1 MTMILSE
8 SDAIYAADKFINYFS
23 NMDRIDEYLRN
34 VKIERVLNRSP
45 LSQFYE
51 EEDTHGMFTSFDM
64 HPEDMD
70 IACYEAVDLKKT
82 SGRVSGIRSLR
93 EFNEKLQITTSH
105 AIEDSVP
112 GKSLKWMVVEKN
124 TNTIIGFCRFGS
136 PTINSKPR
144 NEWLGQTPDLTIFN
158 RHAIMGFIIVPT
170 QPFGYNYLGGKLLAM
185 LCCTHEVRELLNK
198 KYDANICH
206 FETTSLYGST
216 KSASQYDGLKPI
228 MRYKG
233 LTESNFTPLLH
244 DHIFKDLNKWFIE
257 RNNGE
262 TLVRADAS
270 SRKLK
275 TQQRMIAVIQKSL
288 QGNVKL
294 NQFKDA
300 IATAKGL
307 TEKKR
312 TYFSDYGFANVREVL
327 LGEETQLVENPQNFD
342 KFYMEAVIEKWKKM
356 STKRYEKLKSEGNL
370 RTELEVWTKDMDI
383 DIIR

>member
-1 MTMILSE
+1 MILSE
-8 SDAIYAADKFINYFS
+8 SDAVYAADKFINYFS

-51 EEDTHGMFTSFDM
+51 EEDTHGMFTAFDM

-82 SGRVSGIRSLR
+82 SGKVSGIRSLK

-124 TNTIIGFCRFGS
+124 TNTILGFCRFGS
-136 PTINSKPR
+136 PTINSRPR
-144 NEWLGQTPDLTIFN
+144 NEWLGQTPDLGIFN

-185 LCCTHEVRELLNK
+185 LCCTHEVREILNN

-233 LTESNFTPLLH
+233 LTDSNFTPLLH

-262 TLVRADAS
+262 TLVKADAS

-275 TQQRMIAVIQKSL
+275 TQQRMIAIIKKSL
-288 QGNVKL
+288 PSQKVAE
-294 NQFKDA
+294 FTTA
-300 IATAKGL
+300 IANATAL

-327 LGEETQLVENPQNFD
+327 RGEETQLIENPQNFD
-342 KFYMEAVIEKWKKM
+342 KFYMEAVVEKWKKM
-356 STKRYEKLKSEGNL
+356 ASKRYSKLKSEGNL

>member
-1 MTMILSE
+1 MILCE
-8 SDAIYAADKFINYFS
+8 SDAVYAADKFVNYFS

-45 LSQFYE
+45 LSRFYE
-51 EEDTHGMFTSFDM
+51 EEDTHGMFTAYDM

-82 SGRVSGIRSLR
+82 SGRVSNIRSLK

-112 GKSLKWMVVEKN
+112 GKSLKWMIVEKN

-233 LTESNFTPLLH
+233 LTDSNFTPLLH

-262 TLVRADAS
+262 TLVKADAS

-275 TQQRMIAVIQKSL
+275 TQQRMIAIIKKNLPSQKVVEF
-288 QGNVKL
+288 QT
-294 NQFKDA
+294 A
-300 IATAKGL
+300 IANATAL

-312 TYFSDYGFANVREVL
+312 TYFSDYGFANVREML
-327 LGEETQLVENPQNFD
+327 RGEDTQLVENPQNFD
-342 KFYMEAVIEKWKKM
+342 KFYMESVIEKWKKM
-356 STKRYEKLKSEGNL
+356 SAKRYEKLKSDGNL
-370 RTELEVWTKDMDI
+370 RTELEVWTKDMEI

>member
-1 MTMILSE
+1 MILSE
-8 SDAIYAADKFINYFS
+8 QEATYAADKFINYFS

-45 LSQFYE
+45 LSQFYG
-51 EEDTHGMFTSFDM
+51 EEDTHGMFTAYDM

-70 IACYEAVDLKKT
+70 IVCYEARDLKKT

-136 PTINSKPR
+136 PTINSRPR
-144 NEWLGQTPDLTIFN
+144 NIWLGTTPDLTLFN

-185 LCCTHEVRELLNK
+185 LCCTHEVRSILNT
-198 KYDANICH
+198 KYDADICH

-216 KSASQYDGLKPI
+216 KSSSQYDGLKPI

-233 LTESNFTPLLH
+233 LTDSNFTPLLH
-244 DHIFKDLNKWFIE
+244 DNIFKELNKWFIE
-257 RNNGE
+257 RNGGQ
-262 TLVRADAS
+262 TLVKIDAS

-275 TQQRMIAVIQKSL
+275 TQQRMIAIIKKNLSSQKGVEF
-288 QGNVKL
+288 QT
-294 NQFKDA
+294 A
-300 IATAKGL
+300 IANATAL

-312 TYFSDYGFANVREVL
+312 TYFSDYGFSNVREVL
-327 LGEETQLVENPQNFD
+327 LGEDKQLVENPQNFE
-342 KFYMEAVIEKWKKM
+342 KFYMESVIQKWKKM
-356 STKRYEKLKSEGNL
+356 ASKRYNKLKESGNL

>member
-1 MTMILSE
+1 MILTE
-8 SDAIYAADKFINYFS
+8 SDAVYAADKFINYFS

-51 EEDTHGMFTSFDM
+51 EEDTHGMFTAFDM
-64 HPEDMD
+64 HPEEMD
-70 IACYEAVDLKKT
+70 IVCYEAKDLKKV
-82 SGRVSGIRSLR
+82 SGRVSGIRSVK

-112 GKSLKWMVVEKN
+112 GKSLKWMVVEKK
-124 TNTIIGFCRFGS
+124 TNTILGFCRFGS
-136 PTINSKPR
+136 PTINSRPR
-144 NEWLGQTPDLTIFN
+144 NQWLGTTPDLNIFN

-185 LCCTHEVRELLNK
+185 LCCTHEVREILNS

-233 LTESNFTPLLH
+233 LTDSNFTPLLH
-244 DHIFKDLNKWFIE
+244 DHIFKDLNQWFIE
-257 RNNGE
+257 RNGGE
-262 TLVRADAS
+262 SLVKADAS

-275 TQQRMIAVIQKSL
+275 TQQKMIATIKKSL
-288 QGNVKL
+288 PSEKVQEFV
-294 NQFKDA
+294 DA
-300 IATAKGL
+300 IAGATAL

-312 TYFSDYGFANVREVL
+312 TYFSDYGFANTREVL
-327 LGEETQLVENPQNFD
+327 LGEDTELVENPQNYE
-342 KFYMEAVIEKWKKM
+342 KFYMENVVAKWKKM
-356 STKRYEKLKSEGNL
+356 ASKRYNKLKTEGNL

>member
-1 MTMILSE
+1 MLLKE
-8 SDAIYAADKFINYFS
+8 QDAVYAADKFINYFS

-34 VKIERVLNRSP
+34 VKIERVLSRSP

-51 EEDTHGMFTSFDM
+51 EEDTHGMFTAYDM

-82 SGRVSGIRSLR
+82 SGRISGIRSLK

-105 AIEDSVP
+105 AVEDSVP
-112 GKSLKWMVVEKN
+112 GKSLKWMIVEKN

-144 NEWLGQTPDLTIFN
+144 NDWLGTTPDLGIFN

-185 LCCTHEVRELLNK
+185 LCCTHEVRDILNK
-198 KYDANICH
+198 KYDADICH
-206 FETTSLYGST
+206 FETTSLYGTT
-216 KSASQYDGLKPI
+216 KSSSQYDGLKPI
-228 MRYKG
+228 LRYKG
-233 LTESNFTPLLH
+233 LTQSNFTPLLH
-244 DHIFKDLNKWFIE
+244 DHIFKNLNKWFIE
-257 RNNGE
+257 RNNGDL
-262 TLVRADAS
+262 LVKADAS

-275 TQQRMIAVIQKSL
+275 TQTKMISIIKKNLSSQKAVEFQT
-288 QGNVKL
+288 
-294 NQFKDA
+294 A
-300 IATAKGL
+300 IVNAKNL

-312 TYFSDYGFANVREVL
+312 VYFSDYGFANSREVIRGDTDKL
-327 LGEETQLVENPQNFD
+327 EKNPINFD
-342 KFYMEAVIEKWKKM
+342 KFYQENLIKWWKNKA
-356 STKRYEKLKSEGNL
+356 SKRYESLKSNNSL
-370 RTELEVWTKDMDI
+370 RRELEVWTKDMHI

>member
-1 MTMILSE
+1 MILSE
-8 SDAIYAADKFINYFS
+8 KDASYAADKFINYFS

-51 EEDTHGMFTSFDM
+51 EEDTHNMFTAFDM

-70 IACYEAVDLKKT
+70 IVCYEAMDLKKT
-82 SGRVSGIRSLR
+82 SGRVSDIRSLK

-216 KSASQYDGLKPI
+216 KSSSQYDGLKPI

-233 LTESNFTPLLH
+233 LTQSNFTPLLH

-257 RNNGE
+257 RNDGE
-262 TLVRADAS
+262 LLVKADAS

-275 TQQRMIAVIQKSL
+275 TQQKMIAIIKKSL
-288 QGNVKL
+288 TSDKHKE
-294 NQFKDA
+294 FITA
-300 IATAKGL
+300 IANATAL

-327 LGEETQLVENPQNFD
+327 RGEETQLIENPQNFD
-342 KFYMEAVIEKWKKM
+342 KFYMESVVEKWKKM
-356 STKRYEKLKSEGNL
+356 SAKRYEKLKSECNL
-370 RTELEVWTKDMDI
+370 RTELEVWTKDMEI

>member
-1 MTMILSE
+1 MILSE
-8 SDAIYAADKFINYFS
+8 QEATYAADKFINYFS

-34 VKIERVLNRSP
+34 VKIERVLSRSP

-51 EEDTHGMFTSFDM
+51 EEDTHGMFTAYDM

-70 IACYEAVDLKKT
+70 IVCYEARDLKKT

-136 PTINSKPR
+136 PTINSRPR
-144 NEWLGQTPDLTIFN
+144 NLWLGTTPDLSIFN

-185 LCCTHEVRELLNK
+185 LCCTHEVRGILNN
-198 KYDANICH
+198 KYDADICH

-216 KSASQYDGLKPI
+216 KSSSQYDGLKPI

-233 LTESNFTPLLH
+233 LTDSNFTPLLH
-244 DHIFKDLNKWFIE
+244 DNIFKELNKWFIE
-257 RNNGE
+257 RNGGQ
-262 TLVRADAS
+262 TLVKADAS

-275 TQQRMIAVIQKSL
+275 TQQRMIAIIKKNLSSQKGVEF
-288 QGNVKL
+288 QT
-294 NQFKDA
+294 A
-300 IATAKGL
+300 IANATAL

-312 TYFSDYGFANVREVL
+312 TYFSDYGFSNVREVL
-327 LGEETQLVENPQNFD
+327 LGEDKQLVENPQNFE
-342 KFYMEAVIEKWKKM
+342 KFYMESVIQKWKKM
-356 STKRYEKLKSEGNL
+356 ASKRYNKLKESGNL

>member
-1 MTMILSE
+1 MILCE
-8 SDAIYAADKFINYFS
+8 SDAVYAADKFVNYFS

-45 LSQFYE
+45 LSRFYE
-51 EEDTHGMFTSFDM
+51 EEDTHGMFTAYDM

-82 SGRVSGIRSLR
+82 SGRVSNIRSLK

-112 GKSLKWMVVEKN
+112 GKSLKWMIVEKN

-233 LTESNFTPLLH
+233 LTDSNFTPLLH

-262 TLVRADAS
+262 TLVKADAS

-275 TQQRMIAVIQKSL
+275 TQQRMIAIIKKNLPSQKVVEF
-288 QGNVKL
+288 QT
-294 NQFKDA
+294 A
-300 IATAKGL
+300 IANATAL

-312 TYFSDYGFANVREVL
+312 TYFSDYGFANVREML
-327 LGEETQLVENPQNFD
+327 RGEDTQLVENPQNFD
-342 KFYMEAVIEKWKKM
+342 KFYMESVIEKWKKM
-356 STKRYEKLKSEGNL
+356 SAKRYDKLKSDGNL
-370 RTELEVWTKDMDI
+370 RTELEVWTKDMEI

>member
-1 MTMILSE
+1 MILCE
-8 SDAIYAADKFINYFS
+8 SDAVYAADKFVNYFS

-45 LSQFYE
+45 LSRFYE
-51 EEDTHGMFTSFDM
+51 EEDTHGMFTAYDM

-82 SGRVSGIRSLR
+82 SGRVSNIRSLK

-112 GKSLKWMVVEKN
+112 GKSLKWMIVEKN

-170 QPFGYNYLGGKLLAM
+170 QPFGYNYLGGNLLAM

-233 LTESNFTPLLH
+233 LTDSNFTPLLH

-262 TLVRADAS
+262 TLVKADAS

-275 TQQRMIAVIQKSL
+275 TQQRMIAINKKNLPSQKVVEF
-288 QGNVKL
+288 QT
-294 NQFKDA
+294 A
-300 IATAKGL
+300 IANATAL

-312 TYFSDYGFANVREVL
+312 TYFSDYGFANVREML
-327 LGEETQLVENPQNFD
+327 RGEDTQLVENPQNFD
-342 KFYMEAVIEKWKKM
+342 KFYMESVIEKWKKM
-356 STKRYEKLKSEGNL
+356 SAKRYEKLKSDGNL
-370 RTELEVWTKDMDI
+370 RTELEVWTKDMEI

>member
-1 MTMILSE
+1 MILSE
-8 SDAIYAADKFINYFS
+8 IDAVYAADKFINYFS

-51 EEDTHGMFTSFDM
+51 EEDTHGMFTAFDM

-82 SGRVSGIRSLR
+82 SGKVSGIRSLK

-124 TNTIIGFCRFGS
+124 TNTILGFCRFGS
-136 PTINSKPR
+136 PTINSRPR
-144 NEWLGQTPDLTIFN
+144 NEWLGQTPDLGIFN

-185 LCCTHEVRELLNK
+185 LCCTHEVREILNN

-233 LTESNFTPLLH
+233 LTDSNFTPLLH

-262 TLVRADAS
+262 SLVKADAS

-275 TQQRMIAVIQKSL
+275 TQQRMIAIIKKSL
-288 QGNVKL
+288 PSQKVAE
-294 NQFKDA
+294 FTTA
-300 IATAKGL
+300 IANATAL

-327 LGEETQLVENPQNFD
+327 RGEETQLVENPQNFD
-342 KFYMEAVIEKWKKM
+342 KFYMEAVVEKWKKM
-356 STKRYEKLKSEGNL
+356 ASKRYSKLKSEGNL

>member
-1 MTMILSE
+1 MILSE
-8 SDAIYAADKFINYFS
+8 KDASYAADKFINYFS

-45 LSQFYE
+45 LSHFYE
-51 EEDTHGMFTSFDM
+51 EEDTHNMFTAFDM

-70 IACYEAVDLKKT
+70 IVCYEAMDLKKT
-82 SGRVSGIRSLR
+82 SGRVSNIRSLK

-233 LTESNFTPLLH
+233 LTDSNFTPLLH

-257 RNNGE
+257 RNDGE
-262 TLVRADAS
+262 LLVKADAS

-275 TQQRMIAVIQKSL
+275 TQQKMIAIIKKSL
-288 QGNVKL
+288 TSDKHTE
-294 NQFKDA
+294 FTTA
-300 IATAKGL
+300 IANATAL

-312 TYFSDYGFANVREVL
+312 TYFSDYGFANVREIL
-327 LGEETQLVENPQNFD
+327 RGEETQLIENPQNFD
-342 KFYMEAVIEKWKKM
+342 KFYMESVVEKWKKM
-356 STKRYEKLKSEGNL
+356 SAKRYEKLKSEGNL
-370 RTELEVWTKDMDI
+370 RTELEVWTKDMEI